1 MAYCC
6 RSGTVS
12 GASVGYHSVFTKLE
26 NRVLLP
32 PFYKGIRMVIEPRLE
47 DFEFVLGLFASEQ

>member
-1 MAYCC
+1 M
-6 RSGTVS
+6 S